1 MNEKKVVVC
10 GPVDAGKSSL
20 IGVLKNGILD
30 DGRGSSRK
38 TVLKHYHELT
48 TGRTSN
54 ITVNTY
60 IYRNNVKN
68 NRLEVVRNN
77 KVVKI
82 VENNGIKY
90 KDTVVNLIDLAGHE
104 KYLKTTVFGML
115 AYYPDY
121 GIVVIGANTGI
132 TRLTKEH
139 LGIMLY
145 LNIPFCIV
153 ITKVDLAP
161 PKVYQDLLKR
171 LDKLLKN
178 VDRGLKFINRNDKT
192 ETKKFIDNNNYE
204 DNIPII
210 SLSNKTGEN
219 LDNLHLILNNIPKK
233 KETSEKLGLISIDSK
248 YQVPGIGL
256 VVCGSNVGKTFKVK
270 DKCYIGP
277 YGGKFYQVVI
287 RSIHNCLSEDVSE
300 SSNGG
305 YYSYAIKF
313 TNPKESLSKKQI
325 KKGMVLVDNIKYG
338 EEMVTRKFRAK
349 VKILHHST
357 MIKDGYCPLIHVG
370 PIRQSAEIVVID
382 KDYLKSGDSAL
393 MEFNFM
399 YHPELIR
406 IGQTLFFRD
415 GSTKG
420 VGTISELIKV

>member
-30 DGRGSSRK
+30 DGRGLSRK

-48 TGRTSN
+48 SGRTSN

-60 IYRNNVKN
+60 SYRDN

-77 KVVKI
+77 KIVKI
-82 VENNGIKY
+82 VETNGIKY
-90 KDTVVNLIDLAGHE
+90 NDSVINLIDLAGHE

-145 LNIPFCIV
+145 LNIPFSIV

-161 PKVYQDLLKR
+161 EKVYQNLLNR
-171 LDKLLKN
+171 LGKLLKN
-178 VDRGLKFINRNDKT
+178 IDRELFFINRNDKSK
-192 ETKKFIDNNNYE
+192 TKIFIDNNKY
-204 DNIPII
+204 DNCVPII

-219 LDNLHLILNNIPKK
+219 LDNLHLLLNNIPKK
-233 KETSEKLGLISIDSK
+233 INNNESIGLVSIDSK

-256 VVCGSNVGKTFKVK
+256 VVCGSNIGNKFKVK

-277 YGGKFYQVVI
+277 YGGKFYQVII
-287 RSIHNCLSEDVSE
+287 RSIHNCLSEDVME

-313 TNPKESLSKKQI
+313 TNPKESLNKKQI
-325 KKGMVLVDNIKYG
+325 KKGMVLVDNIKIG
-338 EEMVTRKFRAK
+338 EEMVTKRFRAK

-370 PIRQSAEIVVID
+370 PIRQSAEIHVVD

-420 VGTISELIKV
+420 VGTISELIKI